1 MNVILAS
8 NSPRRAALLRQMGVS
23 FIVAPSNLE
32 ESQPLQPYRKWVQEL
47 AKLKAA
53 AVKEESPDGVI
64 LAADTMVLLK
74 DLVLGKPRDD
84 QEAKE
89 MLLSLS
95 GRVHQVMTGICV
107 LNSQTEE
114 IFQDVEMTQV
124 YFRILTEREIESYVA
139 SGEPQ
144 DKAGAYGIQGL
155 GGLFVERIVGCYYNV
170 MGLPLVKTMRL
181 LRKSGVTV
189 LGETRG

>member
-23 FIVAPSNLE
+23 FTVAPSNLE

-53 AVKEESPDGVI
+53 AVKEESPGGVI

-107 LNSQTEE
+107 LNSQTEA

-124 YFRILTEREIESYVA
+124 YFRILTEREIESYVT

-155 GGLFVERIVGCYYNV
+155 GGLFVERVVGCYYNV